1 MFILFFSFSLR
12 FSSPRLDSTLH
23 SMHRATSTT
32 ASYVHHKRIRTV
44 NPFPSSPLDTIS
56 RSIHPRPHPTVY
68 RGSCTWLLH
77 GSVATG
83 TPVHPDNGY
92 PTWARQK
99 TVGAW
104 ERHWFSAFNEVRESQ
119 GIEEVAFHW
128 LFHLAKRWMEKGTKE
143 GKRGGE
149 GEKRKK
155 GNTRKTYSK
164 RTRTFRYVF
173 ETIEA
178 NRHRKTSD

>member
-68 RGSCTWLLH
+68 RWLVYVVITRFRCDRHACASRQRISNVSPPENSRSL
-77 GSVATG
+77 GATLVLG
-83 TPVHPDNGY
+83 
-92 PTWARQK
+92 
-99 TVGAW
+99 
-104 ERHWFSAFNEVRESQ
+104 F
-119 GIEEVAFHW
+119 
-128 LFHLAKRWMEKGTKE
+128 
-143 GKRGGE
+143 
-149 GEKRKK
+149 
-155 GNTRKTYSK
+155 
-164 RTRTFRYVF
+164 
-173 ETIEA
+173 
-178 NRHRKTSD
+178 